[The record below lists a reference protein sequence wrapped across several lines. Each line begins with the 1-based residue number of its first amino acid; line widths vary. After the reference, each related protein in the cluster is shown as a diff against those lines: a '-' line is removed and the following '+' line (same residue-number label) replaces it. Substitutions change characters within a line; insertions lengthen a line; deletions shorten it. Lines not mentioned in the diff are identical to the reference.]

1 MKTLE
6 NNRYFTL
13 HIRFFNILMLVLVFS
28 LSIIDKEISRVK
40 FWRENQNKIIQYKMT
55 EDKAPNDKIR
65 YIAKIQ

>member
-6 NNRYFTL
+6 NNRYFAL

-40 FWRENQNKIIQYKMT
+40 FWGENQNKII
-55 EDKAPNDKIR
+55 
-65 YIAKIQ
+65 